1 MIPGASLLHFTR
13 ESYKVAHKEQFHTIN
28 TTFCLYVYKRF
39 RKNQHQNI
47 NKNSWY
53 SEYEWTTF
61 QYFVNLLPQMFIV
74 IKKVKKSVYNSY
86 WKEERPV
93 AQRFFPHYIVNSLP
107 THSLEDGRKESF
119 ERAPCT
125 RKWAKFLRAQYKGC
139 LKSRCI
145 IIKSDNRT
153 IASYFL
159 LLTLTSVALD
169 NIVKGKVATKF
180 FWVWYLY

>member
-1 MIPGASLLHFTR
+1 MEIHPGACFRCQHDSRSFPSSLYKRKLQSGTQR
-13 ESYKVAHKEQFHTIN
+13 TISYN
-28 TTFCLYVYKRF
+28 TTFYLYVYKRF
-39 RKNQHQNI
+39 RKNQHQSI

-74 IKKVKKSVYNSY
+74 IKKVKKKKKSVYNSY
-86 WKEERPV
+86 WKEGRPV
-93 AQRFFPHYIVNSLP
+93 ALRFFPHYIVNSFP
-107 THSLEDGRKESF
+107 IHSLEDGRKESF
-119 ERAPCT
+119 ESTPCT

-159 LLTLTSVALD
+159 LLTLISQLH
-169 NIVKGKVATKF
+169 
-180 FWVWYLY
+180 